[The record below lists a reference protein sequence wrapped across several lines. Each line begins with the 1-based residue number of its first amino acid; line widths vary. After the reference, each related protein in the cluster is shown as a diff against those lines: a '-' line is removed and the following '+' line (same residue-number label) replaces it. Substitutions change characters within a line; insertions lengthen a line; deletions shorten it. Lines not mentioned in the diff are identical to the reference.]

1 MESLCFVFECL
12 SLSEKRKRTFEY
24 EDEGIKHRSPKR
36 LRFAKSSELN
46 IVGLQSREE
55 TIRTKNS
62 GNRPTKVDAGIS
74 PLLRG
79 NAMEVEEDVTANVRN
94 LPRNKSNNRQRLN
107 NIHQLTPASV
117 AISKNRLK
125 NNLSTG
131 HPGKGQQQTRQ
142 PDRGINRMKNLVSS
156 NHGRIV
162 DLTGS
167 KPNVTAVKISNV
179 TPKPMMANK
188 RNVNAEEAEDSRS
201 HLLDT
206 KPPAKQ
212 RRTVQASRS
221 TAKFGQ
227 ADVIP
232 SVSRSLDLTTTSRR
246 SNNTIFS
253 EQTPSAHRR
262 IIAPNR
268 RLM

>member
-1 MESLCFVFECL
+1 MERLCFVFECL

-24 EDEGIKHRSPKR
+24 EDEGILHRSPKR

-55 TIRTKNS
+55 TIRKKNS
-62 GNRPTKVDAGIS
+62 GDRPPKVDAGIS

-79 NAMEVEEDVTANVRN
+79 NAMEVEEDVAANVRIN
-94 LPRNKSNNRQRLN
+94 LPRNKSKNRQRLN
-107 NIHQLTPASV
+107 NIHHLTPASV
-117 AISKNRLK
+117 TISKNRLK
-125 NNLSTG
+125 NNWSTG

-142 PDRGINRMKNLVSS
+142 PDRGINRLKNLVSS

-188 RNVNAEEAEDSRS
+188 RNVTAREAEDPRS
-201 HLLDT
+201 HLLDS
-206 KPPAKQ
+206 KK
-212 RRTVQASRS
+212 RRTVLASRS

-232 SVSRSLDLTTTSRR
+232 SVSRSQDLTTTSRR
-246 SNNTIFS
+246 SNTIFS

-268 RLM
+268 RLLI

>member
-1 MESLCFVFECL
+1 MESLCFLFECL

-24 EDEGIKHRSPKR
+24 EDEGILHRSPKR
-36 LRFAKSSELN
+36 LRLAKSSELN

-62 GNRPTKVDAGIS
+62 GNRPTKVDSGIS

-131 HPGKGQQQTRQ
+131 HPGKGQQQTHQ
-142 PDRGINRMKNLVSS
+142 PDRGINRLKNLVPSK
-156 NHGRIV
+156 HGRIV

-206 KPPAKQ
+206 KK
-212 RRTVQASRS
+212 RRTVQTSRS

-246 SNNTIFS
+246 SNTILS

-268 RLM
+268 RLMNLPTL